1 MSSASDPVKK
11 DDPTLDLALRPSAWD
26 EYIGQEK
33 IKNNLRIFIEAA
45 RQRDEPIEHVLLYGP
60 AGLGKTT
67 LANLVAKEMGSSIKI
82 TSGPAIEKAGDLAAI
97 LTNMQER
104 DILFIDEA
112 HRLNKTI
119 AEMLYP
125 AMENNVLDIIVGKGP
140 SARTLQLQL
149 PRFTLIAATTK
160 AGSLSSPFRS
170 RFGATYRLEFYTHE
184 EIGSIIKRSARLL
197 GAPITQ
203 GAVEMLARA
212 SRFTPRVANRIL
224 KRVRDY
230 AQVKNGSVI
239 TENLAKEALTVM
251 DIDHLGLET
260 TDIKIL
266 ETIISNYNGGPVG
279 LKTIAASTSEEL
291 ETIEDLYEPY
301 LLQIG
306 FLTRSLKGRIATEA
320 AYHHLKKKFQ
330 AKENQGTLL

>member
-1 MSSASDPVKK
+1 MSSDLIVKK
-11 DDPTLDLALRPSAWD
+11 DDPTLDLALRPVAWD

-33 IKNNLRIFIEAA
+33 IKNNLHIIIEAA
-45 RQRDEPIEHVLLYGP
+45 RQRSEPIEHILLYGP

-67 LANLVAKEMGSSIKI
+67 LANLIAREMGSSIKI

-97 LTNMQER
+97 LTNMQEH

-112 HRLNKTI
+112 HRLNKTV

-125 AMENNVLDIIVGKGP
+125 AMENNVLDIIIGKGP

-160 AGSLSSPFRS
+160 AGALSAPFRS
-170 RFGATYRLEFYTHE
+170 RFGATYKLEFYTPE
-184 EIGSIIKRSARLL
+184 EIGSIIKRSSRLL
-197 GAPITQ
+197 KANIDKDAISVIAQ
-203 GAVEMLARA
+203 A
-212 SRFTPRVANRIL
+212 SRFTPRIANRIL

-230 AQVKNGSVI
+230 AQVKNNSLI
-239 TENLAKEALTVM
+239 TSNSAKEALAIM
-251 DIDHLGLET
+251 EIDHLGLES

-266 ETIISNYNGGPVG
+266 ETIITQYNGGPVG
-279 LKTIAASTSEEL
+279 LKTIATSAAEEI

-306 FLTRSLKGRIATEA
+306 FLSRSLKGRIATEA
-320 AYHHLKKKFQ
+320 AYHHLKKEFR
-330 AKENQGTLL
+330 AKESQGTLL